1 MTEKAKKQ
9 NNNFA
14 IFFTFELYPNHS
26 KISKSKTIFLNFS
39 IVKEHTVVREI
50 RKKSL
55 RKFKIIFIL
64 LSSGSLF
71 AKYMG

>member
-14 IFFTFELYPNHS
+14 IFFTLLYPNHS

>member
-14 IFFTFELYPNHS
+14 IFS

-39 IVKEHTVVREI
+39 IVKEHTVVKEI